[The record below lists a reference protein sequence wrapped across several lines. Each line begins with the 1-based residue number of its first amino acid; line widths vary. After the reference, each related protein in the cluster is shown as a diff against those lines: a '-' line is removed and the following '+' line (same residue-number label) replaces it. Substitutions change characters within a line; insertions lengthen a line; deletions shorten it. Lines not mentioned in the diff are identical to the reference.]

1 MLTVDL
7 EQIMDHPPHNAT
19 QMGHGTTNN
28 NFQLRNGYV
37 DKDFSHRQNRRENQ
51 RAARKEEELQRMKA
65 AIHSNEEDPVAN
77 AYFLKRYG
85 FPGIPR
91 RFEGTVVVCLPR
103 DIDFRTP

>member
-1 MLTVDL
+1 
-7 EQIMDHPPHNAT
+7 
-19 QMGHGTTNN
+19 
-28 NFQLRNGYV
+28 
-37 DKDFSHRQNRRENQ
+37 
-51 RAARKEEELQRMKA
+51 MKA
-65 AIHSNEEDPVAN
+65 VIHSNEEDPVAN